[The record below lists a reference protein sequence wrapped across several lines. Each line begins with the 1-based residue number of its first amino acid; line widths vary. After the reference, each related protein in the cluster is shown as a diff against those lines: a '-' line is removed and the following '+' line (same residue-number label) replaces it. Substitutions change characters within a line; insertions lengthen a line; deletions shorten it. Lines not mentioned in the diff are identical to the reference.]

1 MRQIHQTVLAA
12 SDQLAEAPVARACRD
27 QSFELPTGIYVA
39 MGIMFTGFVA
49 VLAFAFTGEMAVSYG
64 VIFAFIGMFF
74 AVPALFPRMARD
86 SSTRALQWQEF
97 RERGIETATGNT
109 SAGAATVLVLALPFL
124 ILCFAVAVAAI
135 AAVV

>member
-12 SDQLAEAPVARACRD
+12 SNQLVEAPVDRACRD

-49 VLAFAFTGEMAVSYG
+49 VLALAFTGEMVVSYG

-74 AVPALFPRMARD
+74 AVPSLFPKMARD
-86 SSTRALQWQEF
+86 SSARALQWQEF
-97 RERGIETATGNT
+97 RESGIDTATGKT

-135 AAVV
+135 AAVI